1 MEVGKFPSQSNLPNR
16 PFHWLC
22 LLAVF
27 GRHQVVQEAEV
38 RYSYSGVEEM
48 ELDEEATRMEFEFV
62 LGLVLEW
69 LKD

>member
-1 MEVGKFPSQSNLPNR
+1 MEVGKFPSQSNLPNGLSIGCA
-16 PFHWLC
+16 FG
-22 LLAVF
+22 AF